1 MRRRPIGADMN
12 TLFQDLTYGVRML
25 LKHPGVTAIAVITL
39 ALGIGANT
47 AIFSVVN
54 AVLLNPLP
62 YKEPDRLVALWENV
76 PSHGRWRVAP
86 ANFFDWKKQNTVFED
101 VAAFGGS
108 SLTLTGDGEPEQ
120 LGGAR
125 VSAGYFAVVG
135 VAPILGRAF
144 VPEEYEP
151 SKAQTVIL
159 GYPFWQRRYG
169 GDKNIINRS
178 ITLDGVSYTVVGVMP
193 PGIYPAWPTTAG
205 HLTFDEQKHQ
215 FWTPMSF
222 TPQWAA
228 VRSAHVLGVVA
239 RLKAGVSV
247 AQATTEM
254 NTLGARLEQE
264 HAENRGEGIIVN
276 EFVNEVVGNVRPA
289 LFTLLSA
296 VALVLLIACANV
308 AGLLL
313 AQHAGRSK
321 QIAIRAALGAGR
333 GRLIRQ
339 FFLEGLLLS
348 FFGTVIGVAIAA
360 MGTKLLLQFVPAG
373 VPRLAQV
380 NLDLRVLGFT
390 MLISLGTC
398 LIFGLIPA
406 WHASKPDLHTTLEH
420 SGRTSGPGA
429 SRLRFRQMLV
439 VFQVSI
445 AVMLVIGAGLLIR
458 SFWLL
463 QRVDLGFRAESV
475 LSADLNLP
483 ASKYPDPAQINNF
496 HKQLLERIAAVPGVK
511 TATIAYDHPLQS
523 NWLDSFEIEGRV
535 TSAENRSTS
544 ANFIPVGPDYFDTV
558 GVQLVGGREFTPQ
571 DDQDHPGVA
580 IVNESFIRHY
590 FPNENP
596 LGQRMR
602 PSPPGRIW
610 RNERLTSFEIVG
622 VVRDVKLAGLD
633 APAEPAYYLPA
644 SQAPLQDMTLLVRTT
659 ADPLSLVGAVRGA
672 VLSIDPN
679 QPIAN
684 VSTLEKV
691 VDDSIAQRRLNMV
704 LMGLF
709 GGLAMLLSA
718 VGIYGLLS
726 HAVTQRTQE
735 MGIRMALGAQ
745 VSDVLKLVL
754 RQGMMLTLA
763 GEAVGLIAAFALTRL
778 IRGLLFGVTPNDATT
793 FVAVAG
799 VLAIVALLA
808 CYLPARRATK
818 VDPLIAL
825 RYE

>member
-1 MRRRPIGADMN
+1 MN
-12 TLFQDLTYGVRML
+12 TLWQDLHYGLRML
-25 LKHPGVTAIAVITL
+25 LKHPGVTAIAVLTL

-62 YKEPDRLVALWENV
+62 YKQPDRLVSLWENV

-101 VAAFGGS
+101 VSAFGAS

-120 LGGAR
+120 LIGTR
-125 VSAGYFAVVG
+125 VSSGYFAVVG
-135 VAPILGRAF
+135 VDPMIGRAF
-144 VPEEYEP
+144 LPEEHERG
-151 SKAQTVIL
+151 KGQVVIL
-159 GYPFWQRRYG
+159 GHAFWQRRFG
-169 GDKNIINRS
+169 GDRSILNRS
-178 ITLDGVSYTVVGVMP
+178 VTLDGANYTVVGVMRA
-193 PGIYPAWPTTAG
+193 GIYPGWPTTG
-205 HLTFDEQKHQ
+205 GRINFDEQQQQ
-215 FWTPMSF
+215 FWVPMSF
-222 TPQWAA
+222 TAQWAA
-228 VRSAHVLGVVA
+228 LRTAHVLGVLA
-239 RLKAGVSV
+239 RLKPGVSLE
-247 AQATTEM
+247 QATTDM
-254 NTLGARLEQE
+254 NTLAARLEQE
-264 HAENRGEGIIVN
+264 HTENRGEGIVVN
-276 EFVNEVVGNVRPA
+276 PFINEVVGDVRPA
-289 LFTLLSA
+289 LFTLLGA
-296 VALVLLIACANV
+296 VGLVLLIACANV

-313 AQHAGRSK
+313 AQHAGRNK
-321 QIAIRAALGAGR
+321 EIAIRAALGAGR
-333 GRLIRQ
+333 LRLVRQ
-339 FFLEGLLLS
+339 FFLEGLVLS
-348 FFGTVIGVAIAA
+348 LIGTAAGLAIAA
-360 MGTKLLLQFVPAG
+360 LGTRVLLQFVPAG

-380 NLDLRVLGFT
+380 GLDLRVLGFT

-398 LIFGLIPA
+398 LIFGLVPA
-406 WHASKPDLHTTLEH
+406 WHASKVDLHTALEQ

-429 SRLRFRQMLV
+429 SRLRFRQLLV

-445 AVMLVIGAGLLIR
+445 AVMLVIGAGLLIK

-463 QRVDLGFRAESV
+463 QRVDPGFQAEGV
-475 LSADLNLP
+475 LSAGLTLP
-483 ASKYPDPAQINNF
+483 ASKYADPAQINNF
-496 HKQLLERIAAVPGVK
+496 HKQLLERISALPGVK

-523 NWLDSFEIEGRV
+523 NWLDAFQIEGRV
-535 TSAENRSTS
+535 ATAEGQSPS
-544 ANFIPVGPDYFDTV
+544 ANFLPVGPDYFDTV
-558 GVQLVGGREFTPQ
+558 GVRLAAGRKFMPQ

-580 IVNESFIRHY
+580 IVNESFVRHY
-590 FPNENP
+590 FPNENA

-610 RNERLTSFEIVG
+610 NNQRLTSFEIVG
-622 VVRDVKLAGLD
+622 IVHDVKLAGLE

-659 ADPLSLVGAVRGA
+659 ADPLSVVGAVRGA

-679 QPIAN
+679 QPISN

-691 VDDSIAQRRLNMV
+691 VDDSIAQRRLNML

-709 GGLAMLLSA
+709 GGLALLLSA

-745 VSDVLKLVL
+745 VGDVLKLVL
-754 RQGMMLTLA
+754 RQGMMLALA
-763 GEAVGLIAAFALTRL
+763 GEAIGLVAAFLLTRL

-799 VLAIVALLA
+799 VLAVVALLA

-818 VDPLIAL
+818 VDPLVAL

>member
-1 MRRRPIGADMN
+1 MN
-12 TLFQDLTYGVRML
+12 TLWQDLNYGLRML
-25 LKHPGVTAIAVITL
+25 LKHRSVTAIAVLTL
-39 ALGIGANT
+39 ALGIGANS

-62 YKEPDRLVALWENV
+62 YRNPDRLVSLWENV
-76 PSHGRWRVAP
+76 PTHGRWRVAP
-86 ANFFDWKKQNTVFED
+86 ANFFDWKKQNTVFEN
-101 VAAFGGS
+101 VAAFGAN

-120 LGGAR
+120 LTGAF
-125 VSAGYFAVVG
+125 VSDGYFAVVG
-135 VAPILGRAF
+135 VDPILGRAF
-144 VPEEYEP
+144 LPEEHEVG
-151 SKAQTVIL
+151 KGQVVIL
-159 GYPFWQRRYG
+159 SQSFWQRRYG
-169 GDKNIINRS
+169 GDKNIINRQ
-178 ITLDGVSYTVVGVMP
+178 ITLDDASYTVVGVIP
-193 PGIYPAWPTTAG
+193 PGIYPVWPTTSG
-205 HLTFDEQKHQ
+205 HLTFDEQQQQ

-228 VRSAHVLGVVA
+228 VRTAHVFGVIA
-239 RLKAGVSV
+239 RLKPGVSLE
-247 AQATTEM
+247 QATAEM
-254 NTLGARLEQE
+254 NTIGARLEQE
-264 HAENRGEGIIVN
+264 HTANRGEGIIVSQ
-276 EFVNEVVGNVRPA
+276 FMNEVVGDVRPA
-289 LFTLLSA
+289 LFTLLGA
-296 VALVLLIACANV
+296 VGLVLLIACANV

-321 QIAIRAALGAGR
+321 EIAIRAALGAR
-333 GRLIRQ
+333 RTRLVRQ

-348 FFGTVIGVAIAA
+348 FFGTAIGLAIAA
-360 MGTKLLLQFVPAG
+360 LGTKVLLQFVPAG

-390 MLISLGTC
+390 MLISLATC

-406 WHASKPDLHTTLEH
+406 WHASKPDLHTALEQ

-429 SRLRFRQMLV
+429 SRLRFRQLLV

-445 AVMLVIGAGLLIR
+445 AVMLVIGAGLLIK
-458 SFWLL
+458 SFWRL
-463 QRVDLGFRAESV
+463 QQVDPGFQAEGV
-475 LSADLNLP
+475 LSANLTIP
-483 ASKYPDPAQINNF
+483 RSKYADPVQINNF
-496 HKQLLERIAAVPGVK
+496 HKQVLDRISAVPGVK
-511 TATIAYDHPLQS
+511 TATIAYDDPLHS
-523 NWLDSFEIEGRV
+523 NWLDSFQIEGRV
-535 TSAENRSTS
+535 ASADNQSLS

-558 GVQLVGGREFTPQ
+558 GVRLAAGRKFTPQ

-580 IVNESFIRHY
+580 IVNESFVKHY
-590 FPNENP
+590 FPNENA

-610 RNERLTSFEIVG
+610 NNQRLTSFEIVG
-622 VVRDVKLAGLD
+622 IVHDVKFAGLE
-633 APAEPAYYLPA
+633 APSEPAYYLPA
-644 SQAPLQDMTLLVRTT
+644 SQAPLQDMAILVRTT
-659 ADPLSLVGAVRGA
+659 VDPLSLVGAVREA

-679 QPIAN
+679 QPISN
-684 VSTLEKV
+684 VSTLEKL
-691 VDDSIAQRRLNMV
+691 VDDSIAQRRLNML

-735 MGIRMALGAQ
+735 LGIRMALGAQ
-745 VSDVLKLVL
+745 VGDVLKLVL
-754 RQGMMLTLA
+754 RQGMMLALA
-763 GEAVGLIAAFALTRL
+763 GEVIGLIAAFALTRL

>member
-1 MRRRPIGADMN
+1 MN
-12 TLFQDLTYGVRML
+12 TLWQDLHYGVRML
-25 LKHPGVTAIAVITL
+25 WKHPGVTAIAVLTL

-62 YKEPDRLVALWENV
+62 YREPDALVSLWENV
-76 PSHGRWRVAP
+76 PTHGRWRVSP
-86 ANFFDWKKQNTVFED
+86 GNFFDWKKQNTVFQD
-101 VAAFGGS
+101 MAAFGAN

-120 LGGAR
+120 LAGAG

-135 VAPILGRAF
+135 VDPILGRAF
-144 VPEEYEP
+144 LPEEHETG
-151 SKAQTVIL
+151 KGQVVIL
-159 GYPFWQRRYG
+159 AYPLWQRRYG
-169 GDKNIINRS
+169 GDKNIINRQ
-178 ITLDGVSYTVVGVMP
+178 ITLDGASYTVVGVMP
-193 PGIYPAWPTTAG
+193 PGIYPVWPTTSG
-205 HLTFDEQKHQ
+205 HLTFDEQQQQ

-228 VRSAHVLGVVA
+228 VRTAHVFGAIA
-239 RLKAGVSV
+239 RLKPGVSLN
-247 AQATTEM
+247 QAATEM
-254 NTLGARLEQE
+254 NTIAARLEQE
-264 HAENRGEGIIVN
+264 HETNRGKGIIVN
-276 EFVNEVVGNVRPA
+276 QFMNEVVGNVRPA
-289 LFTLLSA
+289 LFTLLGA
-296 VALVLLIACANV
+296 VGLVLLIACANV

-321 QIAIRAALGAGR
+321 EIAIRAALGAGR
-333 GRLIRQ
+333 GRLVRQ

-348 FFGTVIGVAIAA
+348 FFGTAIGIAVASL
-360 MGTKLLLQFVPAG
+360 GTKVLLQFVPAG

-406 WHASKPDLHTTLEH
+406 WHASKPDLHTTLEQ

-429 SRLRFRQMLV
+429 SRLRFRQLLV

-445 AVMLVIGAGLLIR
+445 AVMLVIGAGLLIK
-458 SFWLL
+458 SFWML
-463 QRVDLGFRAESV
+463 QQVDPGFQAEGV
-475 LSADLNLP
+475 LSAGLMLP
-483 ASKYPDPAQINNF
+483 ASKYREPDQINNF
-496 HKQLLERIAAVPGVK
+496 HKQLLERISAVPGVK
-511 TATIAYDHPLQS
+511 SATIAYDDPLQS

-535 TSAENRSTS
+535 ASAADPSST
-544 ANFIPVGPDYFDTV
+544 ANFMPVGPDYFETV
-558 GVQLVGGREFTPQ
+558 GVRMAAGRKFTPQ

-580 IVNESFIRHY
+580 IVNESFVRHY
-590 FPNENP
+590 FPNENA
-596 LGQRMR
+596 LGRRIR

-610 RNERLTSFEIVG
+610 KNQRLTTFEIVG
-622 VVRDVKLAGLD
+622 IVRDVKFAGLE
-633 APAEPAYYLPA
+633 APSEPAYYLPA

-659 ADPLSLVGAVRGA
+659 TDPLSVVGAVREA
-672 VLSIDPN
+672 VLSVDPN
-679 QPIAN
+679 QPISD
-684 VSTLEKV
+684 VKTLEKI
-691 VDDSIAQRRLNMV
+691 VDDSIAQRRLNML

-709 GGLAMLLSA
+709 GSLAMLLSA

-745 VSDVLKLVL
+745 TADVLKLVL
-754 RQGMMLTLA
+754 SQGMMLALA
-763 GEAVGLIAAFALTRL
+763 GEAIGLIAAFALTRL
-778 IRGLLFGVTPNDATT
+778 IRGLLFGVTPSDATT
-793 FVAVAG
+793 FVAVGA
-799 VLAIVALLA
+799 VLMMVALLA

>member
-1 MRRRPIGADMN
+1 MIN
-12 TLFQDLTYGVRML
+12 TLFQDLNYGLRML
-25 LKHPGVTAIAVITL
+25 LKHPGVTAIAVLTL

-62 YKEPDRLVALWENV
+62 YREPDRVVSLWENV
-76 PSHGRWRVAP
+76 PTHGRWRVAP
-86 ANFFDWKKQNTVFED
+86 ANFFDWKKQNTVFQD
-101 VAAFGGS
+101 VAAFGGN

-120 LGGAR
+120 ITGAR

-135 VAPILGRAF
+135 VDPILGRAF
-144 VPEEYEP
+144 LPEEYEP
-151 SKAQTVIL
+151 GKGRVVIL
-159 GYPFWQRRYG
+159 GYPYWQGRYG
-169 GDKNIINRS
+169 GDRNIINRS
-178 ITLDGVSYTVVGVMP
+178 ITLDGTNHTVVGVMP
-193 PGIYPAWPTTAG
+193 SGLYPAWPTTSG
-205 HLTFDEQKHQ
+205 HLTFDEQQQQ

-222 TPQWAA
+222 TPEWAG

-239 RLKAGVSV
+239 RLKPGVSIE
-247 AQATTEM
+247 QASTEM
-254 NTLGARLEQE
+254 DTLGARLAQE
-264 HAENRGEGIIVN
+264 HQENRGEGIIVN
-276 EFVNEVVGNVRPA
+276 QFMNEVVGNVRPA
-289 LFTLLSA
+289 LFTLLGA
-296 VALVLLIACANV
+296 VGLVLLIACANV

-321 QIAIRAALGAGR
+321 EIAIRAALGAGR
-333 GRLIRQ
+333 SRLVRQ

-348 FFGTVIGVAIAA
+348 FFGTAIGLAIATL
-360 MGTKLLLQFVPAG
+360 GTKALLQFVPAG

-380 NLDLRVLGFT
+380 SLDLRVLGFT
-390 MLISLGTC
+390 MLISLATC

-406 WHASKPDLHTTLEH
+406 WHASKPDLHTTLEQ

-429 SRLRFRQMLV
+429 SRLRFRQLLV

-445 AVMLVIGAGLLIR
+445 AVMLVIGAGLLIK
-458 SFWLL
+458 SFWML
-463 QRVDLGFRAESV
+463 QKVDPGFRAEGV
-475 LSADLNLP
+475 LSAGLTLP
-483 ASKYPDPAQINNF
+483 WTKYAEPGQINNF
-496 HKQLLERIAAVPGVK
+496 HKQLLERISAVPGVK
-511 TATIAYDHPLQS
+511 SATIAYDHPLQS
-523 NWLDSFEIEGRV
+523 NWLDSFQIEGRV
-535 TSAENRSTS
+535 ASPEQSLS

-558 GVQLVGGREFTPQ
+558 GVRLAAGRKFTPQ

-580 IVNESFIRHY
+580 IVNESFARHY
-590 FPNENP
+590 FPNENA

-610 RNERLTSFEIVG
+610 RNQRLTSFEIVG
-622 VVRDVKLAGLD
+622 IVNDVRFAGLE
-633 APAEPAYYLPA
+633 APSEPAYYLPA
-644 SQAPLQDMTLLVRTT
+644 SQAPLQDMTILVRTT
-659 ADPLSLVGAVRGA
+659 VDPLSLVGPVRQA

-679 QPIAN
+679 QPISN

-691 VDDSIAQRRLNMV
+691 VDDSMAQRRLNML

-726 HAVTQRTQE
+726 HSVTQRTQE

-754 RQGMMLTLA
+754 RQGMMLALA
-763 GEAVGLIAAFALTRL
+763 GVAIGLIGAFALTRL

-793 FVAVAG
+793 FIVVAA
-799 VLAIVALLA
+799 VLTIVALLA
-808 CYLPARRATK
+808 CYIPARRATK